1 MKGKKNGNFIWLL
14 RWEVSTCFLK
24 IVSLFIKLIQIT
36 FSYIYLI
43 FECIM
48 SRDLVIP
55 INFVQIFYTLQA
67 SHRSQITSLCRRL
80 CSWALQPMDFSSR
93 IGLLGPH
100 YLSHF
105 ANGLLWSISFPS
117 HFRLLAHALSL
128 SQYGVSFWP
137 MFFLFLCVGSYI

>member
-1 MKGKKNGNFIWLL
+1 
-14 RWEVSTCFLK
+14 
-24 IVSLFIKLIQIT
+24 
-36 FSYIYLI
+36 
-43 FECIM
+43 M

-80 CSWALQPMDFSSR
+80 CSWALQPIDFSSR
-93 IGLLGPH
+93 IGLFGPH

-128 SQYGVSFWP
+128 SIWSE
-137 MFFLFLCVGSYI
+137 FLAHVLSLLMCWVLHLVALIYKAISGNKLKPIVLLCQTGQWIIKHLRPRYFMQA